1 MALHLKFA
9 LSLETIADEMIDKVA
24 EKWTS
29 PFDAP
34 TVIFSEYKLEQWFRL
49 RWLEKRGVLANLNR
63 KSIDKFLME
72 ILVGDNPN
80 TKKLSADMLR
90 NVIIAYL
97 QKKDEFGKAN
107 FEKLDERVCRYLLAG
122 GNSVDEHRLF
132 DLANKLSGLFLE
144 YETSRP
150 SEFIKKSNG
159 DWEAGILDCWKQG
172 NLKPFFVDK
181 NGREVENEEW
191 ERNLYSAIFHSHENK
206 DSMLTD
212 VFKKMD
218 KDCTYLTLPFMYEAC
233 KVNGKPAF
241 HFDSSKP
248 VFILGLA
255 GMGQFYR
262 VVLQEF
268 AKDRDVYAYI
278 QNPCMQF
285 WEDVPNHA
293 NSKVSLSPAFDVN
306 ADPEE
311 ETDDVSEFENSLL
324 RAWGRAG
331 RDNIKLWSMADDYI
345 GGFSDDVM
353 EPYARETGS
362 HDTFLHELQW
372 MIANRTNKF
381 SEGYIPRKNEKG
393 VPFGKLKDRSLTITA
408 APNRIREVE
417 AVHSQICQLL
427 QGGAN
432 IRDVLVVCPDLANY
446 RSAIYQVFDQT
457 ETGTA
462 TNVALKFVIVD
473 SAAKESLVGEA
484 LQELFSIKKKGALSR
499 TEFFALVRNPVVQEA
514 RKINADDVSDWET
527 WISGMNVYR
536 DHTAESNA
544 QKDWLKGVKRLL
556 LARLTNSC
564 VAEEYL
570 PYADMESA
578 NNAKL
583 NQFIDTVYSLETWL
597 DDKETPVL
605 KTDADF
611 LKMQEFLNSWLLM
624 QDVPGGFGGEIII
637 FENVQNALEGLK
649 SQLAAGLSEISW
661 NMVEQTLMEAAQTSE
676 YSCGSPLINGVT
688 FMNFV
693 PNRTIPIKHLFFM
706 GANAKDFPGSKS
718 FDSLDLRKSVARWP
732 GDDTVVEKNRY
743 AFLCQFMSTSESFHI
758 SYQGMYL
765 PKDEELYP
773 SSIVNDLQNA
783 LQIALPENE
792 KAEDYIPKIELKID
806 EYRPR
811 CELFTARE
819 NRNKDTL
826 TVFRKTEDEK
836 VKPVL
841 ASQKM
846 ENELPERVSVSEI
859 RRFLEDP
866 FEFQV
871 NRVMKV
877 DEAEEDPEK
886 MALEPIKLS
895 DLDKSIWLKA
905 VIAEKL
911 GSQIEETE
919 KLDKNLLQKKGA
931 LPQGAFGDKIWED
944 LDALASR
951 FEEKIVSEYPKDSWN
966 FISHKLDVPIE
977 KTGGE
982 KAATWTLTGN
992 IRLMAINR
1000 SDDKQVALVD
1010 VKDKSIGNG
1019 VKEFILSYVEA
1030 LAMLAETKAKS
1041 VTLAFFDIA
1050 EKTKNINLK
1059 KIEVRRTKDNAQEL
1073 LNSIYDKMYGKLKNW
1088 KIIPFELYKEK
1099 ISSLFDLKEKVLG
1112 QDGAWKYFTAKN
1124 LFDVLKPEVS
1134 GFSNEDLE
1142 KDGWKS
1148 ETKKMLDMLPELDN
1162 YMKSKEKNNA

>member
-24 EKWTS
+24 EEWTS

-97 QKKDEFGKAN
+97 QKKDESDKAN

-159 DWEAGILDCWKQG
+159 VWEPGILDCWKQG

-345 GGFSDDVM
+345 GGFPDDVM
-353 EPYARETGS
+353 EPYAREIGA

-372 MIANRTNKF
+372 MIANRTNK
-381 SEGYIPRKNEKG
+381 SERLSSLSNDG
-393 VPFGKLKDRSLTITA
+393 SLTISS

-417 AVHSQICQLL
+417 NLHSEICKLL
-427 QGGAN
+427 EKGTS
-432 IRDVLVVCPDLANY
+432 IRDILVVSPVLADY
-446 RSAIYQVFDQT
+446 CTAILQVFDQN
-457 ETGTA
+457 EKGSW
-462 TNVALKFVIVD
+462 NGVHLPFVLVD
-473 SAAKESLVGEA
+473 SVSRESLVEDA
-484 LQELFSIKKKGALSR
+484 LEHLFAIKKSKSLSR
-499 TEFFALVRNPVVQEA
+499 SDFFALVRNPVVQAAQGIDPTE
-514 RKINADDVSDWET
+514 ISDWEG
-527 WISGMNVYR
+527 WISGMNIYR
-536 DHTAESNA
+536 DHTASSNE
-544 QKDWLKGVKRLL
+544 KEDWLCGVRRLL
-556 LARLTNSC
+556 LSRLTNSVVC
-564 VAEEYL
+564 EYMPYSDMASSSDRSLNRFVNLVDDLEWLRKKEDFIYKEEIS
-570 PYADMESA
+570 E
-578 NNAKL
+578 
-583 NQFIDTVYSLETWL
+583 IR
-597 DDKETPVL
+597 
-605 KTDADF
+605 
-611 LKMQEFLNSWLLM
+611 EFFNRWLLLN
-624 QDVPGGFGGEIII
+624 DAPAGLGGESIV
-637 FENVQNALEGLK
+637 FESVLSALENLNC
-649 SQLAAGLSEISW
+649 QFAAGAEQISW
-661 NMVEQTLMEAAQTSE
+661 EILAQTLNEAAKTSE
-676 YSCGSPLINGVT
+676 YSCGSLFVGGIP
-688 FMNFV
+688 FMKFA
-693 PNRTIPIKHLFFM
+693 PNRTIPVKHLFFL
-706 GANAKDFPGSKS
+706 GANAKDFPGTKS
-718 FDSLDLRKSVARWP
+718 YDSLDLRKSVSRWP
-732 GDDTVVEKNRY
+732 GDDSSVEKNRY
-743 AFLCQFMSTSESFHI
+743 AFLCQLMSTSESIHI

-773 SSIVNDLQNA
+773 SSVVNDLMTASKNSLRIQRLTLDETRPNS
-783 LQIALPENE
+783 
-792 KAEDYIPKIELKID
+792 ELYT
-806 EYRPR
+806 E
-811 CELFTARE
+811 RE
-819 NRNKDTL
+819 RRNKRTL
-826 TVFRKTEDEK
+826 ESFSKE
-836 VKPVL
+836 
-841 ASQKM
+841 
-846 ENELPERVSVSEI
+846 ENDKCISFVENLIWSPDNSKKLPERVSAYYM
-859 RRFLEDP
+859 RKFLEDP

-871 NRVMKV
+871 TRVV
-877 DEAEEDPEK
+877 CLDSADEDPEK
-886 MALEPIKLS
+886 ISLEPISLENLERSILLKNLIAQKLGIPVNENECVDKETLRLQGTLPLGIFGERNWD
-895 DLDKSIWLKA
+895 DLNEC
-905 VIAEKL
+905 AEKFCA
-911 GSQIEETE
+911 SIREKFSPVDWTFRSE
-919 KLDKNLLQKKGA
+919 KLEVLLNG
-931 LPQGAFGDKIWED
+931 
-944 LDALASR
+944 
-951 FEEKIVSEYPKDSWN
+951 
-966 FISHKLDVPIE
+966 
-977 KTGGE
+977 
-982 KAATWTLTGN
+982 WTLTDSARILAEEKGSQN
-992 IRLMAINR
+992 RL
-1000 SDDKQVALVD
+1000 VLVE
-1010 VKDKSIGNG
+1010 
-1019 VKEFILSYVEA
+1019 VKEKNFSVASFLSGYVLALGLLAARRCSQVSVCLFAPDMKTLEVSVNAEEAAKRLNLLYEKMYVEKYQKIVPLSLYA
-1030 LAMLAETKAKS
+1030 DKEIKS
-1041 VTLAFFDIA
+1041 PRHLS
-1050 EKTKNINLK
+1050 K
-1059 KIEVRRTKDNAQEL
+1059 
-1073 LNSIYDKMYGKLKNW
+1073 KLK
-1088 KIIPFELYKEK
+1088 
-1099 ISSLFDLKEKVLG
+1099 
-1112 QDGAWKYFTAKN
+1112 QAWKYFVGKN
-1124 LFDVLKPEVS
+1124 LFDVQRILS
-1134 GFSNEDLE
+1134 DFS
-1142 KDGWKS
+1142 
-1148 ETKKMLDMLPELDN
+1148 
-1162 YMKSKEKNNA
+1162 EKNFEQEWNEAKKEMLSLMPEIDTFMRQEETEKTAKVKKKAAEK